1 MYCLG
6 AKARQCNLG
15 RKKAYLL
22 HNMSFAV
29 IKTGGKQYKVAVG
42 DTITIEKIPGEF
54 KVGDKIIFDQ
64 VLLVDNGKDTSIGT
78 PFIKDAKV
86 ESDFISAGTNK
97 KVIVLRFK
105 QKSRYLKKNGHKQP
119 NVKVKITAI
128 K

>member
-1 MYCLG
+1 VNT
-6 AKARQCNLG
+6 CNFGPKVLYYSHMET
-15 RKKAYLL
+15 AE
-22 HNMSFAV
+22 FAV

>member
-1 MYCLG
+1 MET
-6 AKARQCNLG
+6 AE
-15 RKKAYLL
+15 
-22 HNMSFAV
+22 FAV